1 MKTMTILTIILIVLA
16 IIVAIPLII
25 ALFVKKEYAIEKEVP
40 VNSPN
45 AIVFEYIKQIKNQR
59 NYSVWVMADPNLKQE
74 FTGIDGTIGFVSYWN
89 GNNKAGEG
97 EQEITNIDEGKRVD
111 VEIRFKRPFKS
122 TATTYMAVEAI
133 NANSTRVRCEMRG
146 KSSYP
151 MNFMNLFMGNM
162 LGKDMDK
169 SLQNLKQIIEKQH

>member
-1 MKTMTILTIILIVLA
+1 MTILTIILIVLA

-25 ALFVKKEYAIEKEVP
+25 ALFVNKKYTIGKEV
-40 VNSPN
+40 VIDRPN
-45 AIVFEYIKQIKNQR
+45 ADVFDYIKQIKNQR

-74 FTGIDGTIGFVSYWN
+74 FTGIDGTIGFISYWN
-89 GNNKAGEG
+89 GNDKAGEG
-97 EQEITNIDEGKRVD
+97 EQEITNIKEGSRVD
-111 VEIRFKRPFKS
+111 VAIRFKRPFKS

-133 NANSTRVRCEMRG
+133 NANSTRVIWQMSG

-151 MNFMNLFMGNM
+151 MNFMNLFMGSM

-169 SLQNLKQIIEKQH
+169 SLQNLKQILEKQH

>member
-1 MKTMTILTIILIVLA
+1 MTILTIILIVLA
-16 IIVAIPLII
+16 IVAIPLII

-74 FTGIDGTIGFVSYWN
+74 FTGIDGTIGFISYWN
-89 GNNKAGEG
+89 GNDKAGEG
-97 EQEITNIDEGKRVD
+97 EQEITNIKEGSRVNIA
-111 VEIRFKRPFKS
+111 IRFKRPFKS

-133 NANSTRVRCEMRG
+133 NANRTKVKWKMSG

-151 MNFMNLFMGNM
+151 MNFMNLFMGSM

-169 SLQNLKQIIEKQH
+169 SLQNLKQILEKQN